1 MIFSCHTIHQ
11 SSYIGIYIL
20 KLNVVEYMKKVV
32 SLTAILVII
41 IAYELIPINK
51 YWGKTSKSIDNT
63 AINSLIAKD
72 EDVKSNAEQKKYE
85 LDDKLIDGKWKLKW
99 NDEFDSN
106 EIDKSKWN
114 VLKRKDNYNNELQF
128 YTEDNVIQENGVLS
142 IIGKRQQKKV
152 KKYTSGLID
161 TRNKFAFKYGRIDIR
176 TKNPEGKGLFPAIW
190 MMPDNSS
197 EKYPEI
203 DIMEMIGQEP
213 FNIYG
218 VVHYEEDGKYMRSF
232 NNIKLEDYS
241 GYHIYSFEWNE
252 SNLKWYVDGKLFH
265 STSFGVPHEK
275 MYIIINLAI
284 GGNWPGHPNE
294 KTIFPS
300 DFIIDYVRVYKEYKN

>member
-1 MIFSCHTIHQ
+1 
-11 SSYIGIYIL
+11 
-20 KLNVVEYMKKVV
+20 MKKAV
-32 SLTAILVII
+32 SLIAILVII
-41 IAYELIPINK
+41 IAYEVIFINK
-51 YWGKTSKSIDNT
+51 YWEKTSKSTDNT
-63 AINSLIAKD
+63 EINSLIAKD
-72 EDVKSNAEQKKYE
+72 EYVKSNAEQKKYE

-128 YTEDNVIQENGVLS
+128 YTEDNVIQENGVLN
-142 IIGKRQQKKV
+142 IIGKKQQKKV
-152 KKYTSGLID
+152 KEYTSGLID

-176 TKNPEGKGLFPAIW
+176 AKNPEGKGLFPAIW
-190 MMPDNSS
+190 MMPNNSS
-197 EKYPEI
+197 KKYPEI

-241 GYHIYSFEWNE
+241 GYHIYSFEWND
-252 SNLKWYVDGKLFH
+252 SNLKWYVDGNLFH
-265 STSFGVPHEK
+265 STNFGVSHEK

-284 GGNWPGHPNE
+284 GGNWPGDPNE

-300 DFIIDYVRVYKEYKN
+300 GFIIDYVRVYKEYKN

>member
-1 MIFSCHTIHQ
+1 MKRGVFLIS
-11 SSYIGIYIL
+11 IL
-20 KLNVVEYMKKVV
+20 
-32 SLTAILVII
+32 AII
-41 IAYELIPINK
+41 IAYEVIFINK
-51 YWGKTSKSIDNT
+51 YWAKNSISTDNT
-63 AINSLIAKD
+63 EINSLIAKD
-72 EDVKSNAEQKKYE
+72 EYVKSNTEQKKYE

-128 YTEDNVIQENGVLS
+128 YTEDNVIQENGVLN
-142 IIGKRQQKKV
+142 IIGKKQQKKV
-152 KKYTSGLID
+152 KEYTSGLID

-176 TKNPEGKGLFPAIW
+176 AKNPEGKGLFPAIW

-197 EKYPEI
+197 KQYPEI

-252 SNLKWYVDGKLFH
+252 SNLKWYVDRNLFH
-265 STSFGVPHEK
+265 STNFGVSHEK

-284 GGNWPGHPNE
+284 GGNWPGDPNE